1 VLKRNNGISFEGLCQ
16 LKLKGGN
23 MSRYEEL
30 NEIIIE
36 HIQDLSKD
44 IDEFTSNSNTEYNE
58 KYKNKLRLAN
68 TNLLIAIEGE

>member
-1 VLKRNNGISFEGLCQ
+1 
-16 LKLKGGN
+16 